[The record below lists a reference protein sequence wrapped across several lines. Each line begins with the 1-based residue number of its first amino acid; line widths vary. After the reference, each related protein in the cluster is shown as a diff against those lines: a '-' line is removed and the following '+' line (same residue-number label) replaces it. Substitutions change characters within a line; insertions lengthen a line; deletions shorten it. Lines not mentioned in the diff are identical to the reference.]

1 MAEIISGLGLSTTF
15 NLRKGGKG
23 RQHFESKEIAHWNAH
38 PDDLYLG
45 STLVA
50 PAKPVRSPRLVVQA
64 DRRVDTGCFRFTG
77 VPKRMQ

>member
-1 MAEIISGLGLSTTF
+1 MTEIISGLGLSTTF

-45 STLVA
+45 STLI
-50 PAKPVRSPRLVVQA
+50 SG
-64 DRRVDTGCFRFTG
+64 TGKTSEISKICGASR
-77 VPKRMQ
+77 